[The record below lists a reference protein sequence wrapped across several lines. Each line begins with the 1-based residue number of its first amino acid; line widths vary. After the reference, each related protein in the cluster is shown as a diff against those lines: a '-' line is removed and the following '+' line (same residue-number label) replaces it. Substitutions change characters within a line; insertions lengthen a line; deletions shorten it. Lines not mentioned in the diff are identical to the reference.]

1 MRRIKALAA
10 LAVVAGITLAGCG
23 STGASAG
30 DAGDDSA
37 GASTTAGSST
47 AAADTGGSSTAAGD
61 TAAGDTAAGAD
72 WPSEITISLV
82 PSIQGEDLAE
92 ALDPLTKYLSAGLGI
107 SVNGVVATDYA
118 ATVEALGAGQ
128 SQVIITDAGS
138 LYNAITR
145 YGAKLVDRDVRF
157 GATSY
162 ASVAFTNN
170 PDKYCSTPVV
180 KANYAAGPAD
190 LSYCNGIEKTGGD
203 ASGQGPAAIDAL
215 KKITPGTA
223 VALQAATSPAGYQYP
238 IVNMREQGINTDS
251 GIKQIPVEG
260 NNNAVLAVY
269 NGDAEVGFAY
279 WDARVTVLKEDPDVA
294 DKVVAFAYTDM
305 IPNGGV
311 AVSKDLPADLVTKLA
326 DLMDKYADSSE
337 DAKKVMFNLVGLSD
351 WTQDVQQQQIDRYG
365 DVLKQFSN

>member
-1 MRRIKALAA
+1 MRMAKAVSA
-10 LAVVAGITLAGCG
+10 LAVAAALTLAGCG
-23 STGASAG
+23 SSTDASDGAATGASSASSG
-30 DAGDDSA
+30 STDAGTDAGPSSA
-37 GASTTAGSST
+37 APTA
-47 AAADTGGSSTAAGD
+47 DH
-61 TAAGDTAAGAD
+61 AD
-72 WPSEITISLV
+72 WPKEITISLV

-107 SVNGVVATDYA
+107 DVHGVVATDYS
-118 ATVEALGAGQ
+118 ATVEALGANQ
-128 SQVIITDAGS
+128 AQVIITDAGS

-162 ASVAFTNN
+162 ASVAYTNN

-180 KANYAAGPAD
+180 KANYTAGPAE
-190 LSYCNGIEKTGGD
+190 LSYCNGIEKDGTDATGH
-203 ASGQGPAAIDAL
+203 GPASIDAL
-215 KKITPGTA
+215 KKITPGTT

-238 IVNMREQGINTDS
+238 VVNMREQGINTDS

-279 WDARVTVLKEDPDVA
+279 WDARVTVLKEAPDVA

-311 AVSKDLPADLVTKLA
+311 AVSKTLPDDLVKQFA
-326 DLMDKYADSSE
+326 DLMDKYADSSAA
-337 DAKKVMFNLVGLSD
+337 AKKVMFDLVGLSD
-351 WTQDVQQQQIDRYG
+351 WTQDVQQAEIDRYG
-365 DVLKQFSN
+365 EILKQFSN